1 MTVNVGVALDP
12 SFGMWNSR
20 YVFNHFDIP
29 HRLQQMLQGASYSY
43 WIRYTWETIVVCYNL
58 PSYFSLTCSIKMDED
73 APQEG
78 KMYILSRYFNGNTIV
93 SWESAHGHLNITCD
107 FGPHGHLPGI

>member
-12 SFGMWNSR
+12 SFGMWNTR

-43 WIRYTWETIVVCYNL
+43 WIRYTWETITVHVL
-58 PSYFSLTCSIKMDED
+58 QL
-73 APQEG
+73 
-78 KMYILSRYFNGNTIV
+78 TIV
-93 SWESAHGHLNITCD
+93 FLSYMYM
-107 FGPHGHLPGI
+107 